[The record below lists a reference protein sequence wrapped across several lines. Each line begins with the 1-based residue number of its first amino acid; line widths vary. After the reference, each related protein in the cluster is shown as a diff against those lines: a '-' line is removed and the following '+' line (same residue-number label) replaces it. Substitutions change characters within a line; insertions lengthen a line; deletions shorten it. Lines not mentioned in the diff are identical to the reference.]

1 MNDLRDE
8 LRTQSLLDLVS
19 AVKDLVVVQ
28 GLAVKANGLAKL
40 NEYEILDLENTIR
53 RNMK

>member
-40 NEYEILDLENTIR
+40 SEHEILELENTIQ